1 MPVGSS
7 GRIVIEVDPLVKRQ
21 LYAALHADGLT
32 LKDWFQQ
39 NLHAY
44 LANREQLPLA
54 FDEPRAYGG
63 ARR

>member
-1 MPVGSS
+1 MPVGTS
-7 GRIVIEVDPLVKRQ
+7 GRIVIEVDPLLKQQ
-21 LYAALHADGLT
+21 LYHGLREDGLT

-39 NLHAY
+39 HLHDY
-44 LANREQLPLA
+44 LNSREQLPLA